1 MKSIAY
7 TLFSLVLLMTATLNA
22 SAQSSSQTREV
33 SGFNSVASA
42 GPFNVHIKLDGT
54 ESLKI
59 DADADIISDIE
70 TTVKDGALKIK
81 YKDHEYWNKNMSKID
96 IYVTAKS
103 LTGLV
108 NSGSGS
114 IKVDGLIS
122 TDNFKAVLSGSGNIS
137 TSVKSDGLHAVISG
151 SGSIKLSGNTN
162 DADIVVTGSG
172 ELNGKDLKTSSSQ
185 VTITG
190 SGNVYVAADKSVSA
204 HIVGSGS
211 VIYSGNATVSDTR
224 FVGSGRVTKAD

>member
-1 MKSIAY
+1 M
-7 TLFSLVLLMTATLNA
+7 LLMTAALNA
-22 SAQSSSQTREV
+22 SAQNSQTREV

-59 DADADIISDIE
+59 DADPGIINEIE
-70 TTVKDGALKIK
+70 TTVKDGALKISF
-81 YKDHEYWNKNMSKID
+81 KDHNYWNKNAGKID

-103 LTGLV
+103 LSGLV

-122 TDNFKAVLSGSGNIS
+122 TDNFKAVLSGSGNIT

-151 SGSIKLSGNTN
+151 SGSIKLSGDAN

-190 SGNVYVAADKSVSA
+190 SGNVHVAANKSVSA
-204 HIVGSGS
+204 HIIGSGS
-211 VIYSGNATVSDTR
+211 VVYSGNATVSDAKYI
-224 FVGSGRVTKAD
+224 GSGRMTKED